1 MSSHQGGLHAL
12 KRLLKMGSLA
22 SLLMVILSSVV
33 MATPA
38 TTNSDLEIMGK
49 AKQGIVQPS
58 FGLSP
63 ESSLR
68 EGVMTIQGENIFVEL
83 ALDGPSQAQG
93 LMFREAMPENR
104 GMLFMFEREEPL
116 AFWMRNTLIPLD
128 IIYIDETGKVVH
140 IVTAEPCKTKQCP
153 TYPSVLPAKY
163 VLELNAGEAERR
175 GLKEGDNLSW
185 EW

>member
-49 AKQGIVQPS
+49 AKQGIVQPR

-68 EGVMTIQGENIFVEL
+68 EGVMMIQGEKVFVEL
-83 ALDGPSQAQG
+83 ALEIGRAH
-93 LMFREAMPENR
+93 
-104 GMLFMFEREEPL
+104 
-116 AFWMRNTLIPLD
+116 
-128 IIYIDETGKVVH
+128 V
-140 IVTAEPCKTKQCP
+140 
-153 TYPSVLPAKY
+153 
-163 VLELNAGEAERR
+163 
-175 GLKEGDNLSW
+175 
-185 EW
+185 